1 MKRIIKY
8 MLPHWTDALAAILFA
23 AVQTPLALILSRTL
37 SRLIDAAVPS
47 GDALLILKFV
57 LALAGLL
64 LLWLLC
70 TLGTRFF
77 SLRFSCGFGAHLR
90 RSVFAQALASTGSL
104 HEETEEDLSCLE
116 TGAAVALCSLPL
128 LPILTAALLTA
139 VFQLDSGCGAA
150 LSAFAILLW
159 LLTFVSVRTSL
170 PMKRHIRKMKASLE
184 MQTRDAAAGAQT
196 LRMFGC
202 EEGELDAFELSNTE
216 LSRLQKRQSRLS
228 ALIDAGLLSL
238 TLLALTATLA
248 IGAARLSSGTLSIGD
263 LAAILIDTAML
274 AASAVWFKRPAEEI
288 IEAVACALR
297 LSDLLG
303 RRPAVL
309 SPTDPVQPNPA
320 LSGSVKFEHVRM
332 KYVSDG
338 PEALSDLNFS
348 VRSGEI
354 IGVLGGMSAGKSTLA
369 GLIERFYDAS
379 AGFVRIDG
387 ADVRLQELKSLRA
400 RVALVPQGLIELHG
414 SLREALLEGVPDAP
428 DSDLLEAL
436 KLAQAQD
443 VLKRVGGLDGSVE
456 ALTSEQCR
464 RIVIARALMC
474 KSEILILDESF
485 VGMDQSTE
493 ARLRMALRTLEHRPT
508 VFILSRQAACV
519 RFTDRIIVLEDGKMV
534 GMDTHDALLNG
545 CPIYR
550 EFLDAEL
557 HREV

>member
-23 AVQTPLALILSRTL
+23 AAQTPLMLILNRTL

-64 LLWLLC
+64 LLCLLC

-77 SLRFSCGFGAHLR
+77 SLRFSCGFGARLR
-90 RSVFAQALASTGSL
+90 RSVFAQALASPGAL
-104 HEETEEDLSCLE
+104 HAEAEEDLTRLE
-116 TGAAVALCSLPL
+116 TGAVAALSSLPF
-128 LPILTAALLTA
+128 LPVLTAVLLAA

-150 LSAFAILLW
+150 LGAFTMLLW
-159 LLTFVSVRTSL
+159 LLSFIVVRTCL
-170 PMKRHIRKMKASLE
+170 PMKRRIRKMEASLE
-184 MQTRDAAAGAQT
+184 AQTKDTIAGAQT

-202 EEGELDAFELSNTE
+202 EEAELDAFELSNTE
-216 LSRLQKRQSRLS
+216 LSRLQKRQSRLN
-228 ALIDAGLLSL
+228 ALIDAGSLLL
-238 TLLALTATLA
+238 ILFALTAALA
-248 IGAARLSSGTLSIGD
+248 IGAARLPSGTLSIGD
-263 LAAILIDTAML
+263 LTVILIDTSIL
-274 AASAVWFKRPAEEI
+274 AASAVCFKRPAEEI
-288 IEAVACALR
+288 VEVAACARR

-303 RRPAVL
+303 RRSAVISPAN
-309 SPTDPVQPNPA
+309 PVRPNPA
-320 LSGSVKFEHVRM
+320 LSGSVEFEHVRM

-369 GLIERFYDAS
+369 GLIERFYDAN
-379 AGFVRIDG
+379 AGFVRIG
-387 ADVRLQELKSLRA
+387 GTDVRLQELKSLRA
-400 RVALVPQGLIELHG
+400 RVALVPQGVIELHG
-414 SLREALLEGVPDAP
+414 SLREALLEGAPDLS

-443 VLKRVGGLDGSVE
+443 VLKHAGGLDGSVE
-456 ALTSEQCR
+456 TLTPEQRR
-464 RIVIARALMC
+464 RIAIARALMC

-493 ARLRMALRTLEHRPT
+493 ARLRMTLRTLEHRPT